1 MIEDKILVSADE
13 GQNFDKMQIALAIRN
28 STYEDNLSCS
38 LLKNGVL
45 KSCDHCS
52 LQFLYEK
59 LEEVAEEYIT
69 MTSTV
74 VNTFSFKYDKGLKNS
89 S

>member
-1 MIEDKILVSADE
+1 MIEDKILVSSDE
-13 GQNFDKMQIALAIRN
+13 GQNFDKMKIAIAIRN
-28 STYEDNLSCS
+28 STYEDNLSCN

-45 KSCDHCS
+45 KSCEMCS
-52 LQFLYEK
+52 LQFFCEK

-74 VNTFSFKYDKGLKNS
+74 VNIFSFK
-89 S
+89 

>member
-52 LQFLYEK
+52 LQFFCEK

-74 VNTFSFKYDKGLKNS
+74 VNTFNFK
-89 S
+89 

>member
-1 MIEDKILVSADE
+1 MIEDKILVSSDE

-28 STYEDNLSCS
+28 STYEDNLRCS

-45 KSCDHCS
+45 KSCEKCS
-52 LQFLYEK
+52 LQFFCEK
-59 LEEVAEEYIT
+59 LEEVAEEYIA

-74 VNTFSFKYDKGLKNS
+74 VNTFSFK
-89 S
+89 

>member
-1 MIEDKILVSADE
+1 VIEDKILVSSEEA
-13 GQNFDKMQIALAIRN
+13 QNFDKMQIALAIRN

-45 KSCDHCS
+45 KSCEKCS
-52 LQFLYEK
+52 LQFFCEK
-59 LEEVAEEYIT
+59 LEEIAEEYVT

-74 VNTFSFKYDKGLKNS
+74 VNTFSFK
-89 S
+89 

>member
-1 MIEDKILVSADE
+1 VIEDKILVSADE